1 MEVMITARYILQYT
15 NLHRIEFLLRNVRLQ
30 LFHQD
35 LIIIDKKLIITL
47 RQNFISIKFES
58 LSIFTN
64 QTLDIFGHCYYLAC
78 DTLEPIPSWTIARN
92 SPSTI
97 VSEPSPAVSTNVTE
111 PGSLVASNEP
121 WFHGSLNR
129 SRQYNHC
136 HSPLLACRHVRRS
149 IPAKITRQ
157 LARNSAE

>member
-64 QTLDIFGHCYYLAC
+64 QTFLVTAITLLA
-78 DTLEPIPSWTIARN
+78 IRS
-92 SPSTI
+92 SPSLAGLSREI
-97 VSEPSPAVSTNVTE
+97 PRPQLFLNRVQP
-111 PGSLVASNEP
+111 
-121 WFHGSLNR
+121 FQRMSLN
-129 SRQYNHC
+129 QA
-136 HSPLLACRHVRRS
+136 HS
-149 IPAKITRQ
+149 
-157 LARNSAE
+157 